1 MTDQPTPGNGQA
13 PRGYQPPYQPPEG
26 TEVPPA
32 PMPPAGPSFQKPDYG
47 QHQDQPYGQAAP
59 GGGQPAEQ
67 YGTSPYGTS
76 PYGTSPY
83 GTSPYGGAYGAPGQ
97 QPYLAQ
103 GQQYGQPG
111 SPYNAY
117 GQPGYYGAPAEPKVL
132 SIASLCCG
140 VAVFIGFG
148 FFILPQIA
156 AVILG
161 HMALKRE
168 PSGRGMA
175 IAGLVLGY
183 LGIALTAAVIAI
195 LALVIGSAPY
205 SGYRV

>member
-13 PRGYQPPYQPPEG
+13 PRGYQPPNQPPEG
-26 TEVPPA
+26 SEVPPA
-32 PMPPAGPSFQKPDYG
+32 PMPPAGPSFRKPDYG

-59 GGGQPAEQ
+59 GYGQPAAQ

-76 PYGTSPY
+76 Q
-83 GTSPYGGAYGAPGQ
+83 YGGAPYGAPGQ

-117 GQPGYYGAPAEPKVL
+117 GQPGYYGVPAEPKVL
-132 SIASLCCG
+132 SIASLCSG
-140 VAVFIGFG
+140 IAVFIGFG

-205 SGYRV
+205 SGYPV

>member
-13 PRGYQPPYQPPEG
+13 PRGYQPPNQPPEG
-26 TEVPPA
+26 SEVPPA
-32 PMPPAGPSFQKPDYG
+32 PMPPAEPSFQKPDYG

-59 GGGQPAEQ
+59 GYGQPAGQ

-76 PYGTSPY
+76 QYG
-83 GTSPYGGAYGAPGQ
+83 GAPYGGAYGAPGQ
-97 QPYLAQ
+97 QPYPAQ

-117 GQPGYYGAPAEPKVL
+117 GQPGYHGVPAEPKVL
-132 SIASLCCG
+132 SIASLCSG
-140 VAVFIGFG
+140 IAVFIGFG
-148 FFILPQIA
+148 FFILPQLA

>member
-13 PRGYQPPYQPPEG
+13 PRGYQPPNQPPEG
-26 TEVPPA
+26 SEVPPA
-32 PMPPAGPSFQKPDYG
+32 PMPPAEPSFQKPDYG

-59 GGGQPAEQ
+59 GYGQPAGQ

-76 PYGTSPY
+76 QYG
-83 GTSPYGGAYGAPGQ
+83 GAPYGGAYGAPGQ

-117 GQPGYYGAPAEPKVL
+117 GQPGYYGVPAEPKVL
-132 SIASLCCG
+132 SIASLCSG
-140 VAVFIGFG
+140 IAVFIGFG
-148 FFILPQIA
+148 FFILPQLA

>member
-1 MTDQPTPGNGQA
+1 MTDQPTPGSGQA
-13 PRGYQPPYQPPEG
+13 PKGHQPPSYHPPQGSE
-26 TEVPPA
+26 TPPA
-32 PMPPAGPSFQKPDYG
+32 PASPAGTHFQEPDYG
-47 QHQDQPYGQAAP
+47 QQQDQPYGQAAP
-59 GGGQPAEQ
+59 GYGQPAGQ
-67 YGTSPYGTS
+67 YGASPYGA
-76 PYGTSPY
+76 
-83 GTSPYGGAYGAPGQ
+83 AYGAPGQ
-97 QPYLAQ
+97 QPYLAP

-117 GQPGYYGAPAEPKVL
+117 GQPAYYGVPAESKVL

-140 VAVFIGFG
+140 IAVFFGFG

-183 LGIALTAAVIAI
+183 LGIALTVLAIAA
-195 LALVIGSAPY
+195 LALLIGSAPY

>member
-13 PRGYQPPYQPPEG
+13 PRGYQPPNQPPEG
-26 TEVPPA
+26 SEVPPA
-32 PMPPAGPSFQKPDYG
+32 PMPPAEPSFQKPDYG

-59 GGGQPAEQ
+59 GYGQPAGQ

-76 PYGTSPY
+76 QYG
-83 GTSPYGGAYGAPGQ
+83 GAPYGGAYGAPGQ

-111 SPYNAY
+111 GPYNAY
-117 GQPGYYGAPAEPKVL
+117 GQPGYYGVPAEPKVL
-132 SIASLCCG
+132 SIASLCSG
-140 VAVFIGFG
+140 IAVFIGFG
-148 FFILPQIA
+148 FFILPQLA

>member
-13 PRGYQPPYQPPEG
+13 PRGYQPPEG

-32 PMPPAGPSFQKPDYG
+32 PMPPAEPSFQKPDYG
-47 QHQDQPYGQAAP
+47 QHQDQPHGQAAP
-59 GGGQPAEQ
+59 GGGQPAGQ
-67 YGTSPYGTS
+67 
-76 PYGTSPY
+76 Y

-103 GQQYGQPG
+103 GQQYGRPG

-148 FFILPQIA
+148 FFILPQLA